1 MHRTVRVK
9 IRGTLLDSEAK
20 KIKVKIQENKWS
32 TIPISKQECQNGNKG
47 NREEVNEVIQ
57 EKFSRTER

>member
-20 KIKVKIQENKWS
+20 KNKVKIQENKWS
-32 TIPISKQECQNGNKG
+32 TIPTSKQECQNGNKG